1 MYGRRSNR
9 KPVII
14 TAAVMAAVV
23 GVLLAVNLLGRKPKQ
38 PKETE
43 AAKRSVLI
51 YKSSEGSVEYDKN
64 LLDNETDTDLLLN
77 VQPTEMVTLI
87 VHPITGKYFDSLSI
101 NATGD
106 ISESYSYLVNDA
118 DGDNKRINFVMPDED
133 VIVNLKFTDKETET
147 KQTMQETKAQ
157 ETEADTMAETPE
169 TNPYNLT
176 LHGLTA
182 SILQSYNGQFDDQ
195 SFLQQLGDQ
204 LHISSVKS
212 EYQGVTDVTFSE
224 EEYQGEKD
232 EDKVYHYIYFNN
244 DPRWEDL
251 ASYYTKDKTY
261 LFTEVERES
270 ETSQSE
276 TSSPDSS
283 ASAQDS
289 GDSSGAGSSGSYSSG
304 GSSYGNG
311 YTGSSSYTTPEVTTS
326 FDIMQVS
333 TVFLK
338 YVGGQDRFYSEAFD
352 YVVKKGMTG
361 EIVGTM
367 NNYEISTDTNTA
379 TFSVSLST
387 GGTITGTYSKAD
399 DAFTFDGP

>member
-1 MYGRRSNR
+1 MYGRRSKF

-23 GVLLAVNLLGRKPKQ
+23 GVLLAVNLFGRKPKQ

-51 YKSSEGSVEYDKN
+51 YKSTDGSVEYDKD
-64 LLDNETDTDLLLN
+64 LLDNETDTDLLLS
-77 VQPTEMVTLI
+77 VQPAEMVTLI
-87 VHPITGKYFDSLSI
+87 VHPVSGKFFDSLSI

-118 DGDNKRINFVMPDED
+118 DGDNKRINFVMPDAD
-133 VIVNLKFTDKETET
+133 VIVNLKFTDKETEA
-147 KQTMQETKAQ
+147 KQPSQETKAQ
-157 ETEADTMAETPE
+157 ETEAETMEETPE
-169 TNPYNLT
+169 TNPYGLT
-176 LHGLTA
+176 IHGLTA

-195 SFLQQLGDQ
+195 AFLQQLGDQ
-204 LHISSVKS
+204 LHISSARS

-244 DPRWEDL
+244 DPRWEAL

-276 TSSPDSS
+276 TSDPNS
-283 ASAQDS
+283 ASQQDS
-289 GDSSGAGSSGSYSSG
+289 GNASGTGSSGNYSSG
-304 GSSYGNG
+304 GSSSGNG
-311 YTGSSSYTTPEVTTS
+311 YTGGSSYTTPEVTTS

-338 YVGGQDRFYSEAFD
+338 YVGGQDRFYNEAFN
-352 YVVKKGMTG
+352 YVLKKGMTG

-367 NNYEISTDTNTA
+367 SSYEISTDENRA
-379 TFSVSLST
+379 TFSISLST
-387 GGTITGTYSKAD
+387 GGSISGTYSKTD
-399 DAFTFDGP
+399 DAFTFEGP

>member
-244 DPRWEDL
+244 DPRWEAL

-261 LFTEVERES
+261 LFTEVEPES

-276 TSSPDSS
+276 TADPNS
-283 ASAQDS
+283 ASQQDS
-289 GDSSGAGSSGSYSSG
+289 GNAAGAGSSGSYSSG
-304 GSSYGNG
+304 GSSSGNG
-311 YTGSSSYTTPEVTTS
+311 YTGGSFYTTPEVTTS

-338 YVGGQDRFYSEAFD
+338 YVGGQDRFYSEAFN
-352 YVVKKGMTG
+352 YVLKKGMTG

-367 NNYEISTDTNTA
+367 SSYEISTDENKA
-379 TFSVSLST
+379 TFSISLST
-387 GGTITGTYSKAD
+387 GGSISGTYSKTD
-399 DAFTFDGP
+399 DAFTFEGP

>member
-1 MYGRRSNR
+1 MYGRRSNFR
-9 KPVII
+9 PIII
-14 TAAVMAAVV
+14 TAIVMAAAV
-23 GVLLAVNLLGRKPKQ
+23 GVLIAVNLLAKKPKQ

-43 AAKRSVLI
+43 AAKKSVLI
-51 YKSSEGSVEYDKN
+51 YKSTDGSVEYDKD

-118 DGDNKRINFVMPDED
+118 DGDNKRINFVMPDAD
-133 VIVNLKFTDKETET
+133 VIVNLKFTDKETEV
-147 KQTMQETKAQ
+147 KQPTQETKSLD
-157 ETEADTMAETPE
+157 TEADEMVETPE
-169 TNPYNLT
+169 TNPYGLT
-176 LHGLTA
+176 IHGLTA

-224 EEYQGEKD
+224 KEYQGEKD

-244 DPRWEDL
+244 DPRWEAL

-261 LFTEVERES
+261 LFTEVEPES

-276 TSSPDSS
+276 TADPNS
-283 ASAQDS
+283 ASQQDS
-289 GDSSGAGSSGSYSSG
+289 GNAAGAGSSGSYSSG
-304 GSSYGNG
+304 GSSSGNG
-311 YTGSSSYTTPEVTTS
+311 YTGGSFYTTPEGTTS

-338 YVGGQDRFYSEAFD
+338 YVGGQDRFYSEAFN
-352 YVVKKGMTG
+352 YVLKKGMTG

-367 NNYEISTDTNTA
+367 SSYEISTDENKA
-379 TFSVSLST
+379 TFSISLST
-387 GGTITGTYSKAD
+387 GGSISGTYSKTD
-399 DAFTFDGP
+399 DAFTFEGP